1 MSSISIMA
9 AVMAVACALVGCHG
23 ERSRVKDTLAGMRK
37 HPITLP
43 LERMQCRFG
52 VKDTV
57 VLRMVVYIDSAYC
70 TSCAL
75 DRMRQ
80 WNGLIADAARY
91 KGDLGYVFIAAP
103 KPEQVEDTYFSI
115 DYSQLDSPVYVDTA
129 YAMRAANPGLPD
141 GSEYHVFLM
150 DENGNVLFVGN
161 PLGGEELKELYMDEN
176 GNVLFV
182 GNPLGGEEL
191 KELYKK
197 TVRSNIH

>member
-1 MSSISIMA
+1 MNAMNKAVISIMA

-23 ERSRVKDTLAGMRK
+23 ERGRVKDTLAGMRK

-43 LERMQCRFG
+43 LDRMQCRYG
-52 VKDTV
+52 GEDTV
-57 VLRMVVYIDSAYC
+57 MHDSITPKLRMVVYIDSAYC

-91 KGDLGYVFIAAP
+91 KGDLGYVFIAA
-103 KPEQVEDTYFSI
+103 
-115 DYSQLDSPVYVDTA
+115 
-129 YAMRAANPGLPD
+129 
-141 GSEYHVFLM
+141 EYHVFL
-150 DENGNVLFVGN
+150 
-161 PLGGEELKELYMDEN
+161 MDEN

>member
-1 MSSISIMA
+1 MNKVVISIMA
-9 AVMAVACALVGCHG
+9 AVMAVTCALVGCDG
-23 ERSRVKDTLAGMRK
+23 GRSRIKDTLAGMRK

-57 VLRMVVYIDSAYC
+57 VQGGAKPKLRMVVYIDSAYC

-103 KPEQVEDTYFSI
+103 KPEQVEDTYYSI

-141 GSEYHVFLM
+141 GSEYHVFLI
-150 DENGNVLFVGN
+150 DAAGNVLFVGN
-161 PLGGEELKELYMDEN
+161 PLGGD
-176 GNVLFV
+176 
-182 GNPLGGEEL
+182 EL

-197 TVRSNIH
+197 TVRSNI